1 MTNRPIVTATY
12 ERGLEFMGVVGGST
26 IHVQPGVTVEVTFP
40 LHDHEAALAALD
52 RAVADVWSQ
61 IDIKYEPARHEEI
74 VALLTEIR
82 DRLPERP
89 VDEDGEAHS
98 TVGNDPCVCL
108 SEEPCRVHDDIGTN
122 R

>member
-1 MTNRPIVTATY
+1 
-12 ERGLEFMGVVGGST
+12 GLEFMGVVGGST

-61 IDIKYEPARHEEI
+61 IKYEPARHEEI

-82 DRLPERP
+82 DRLPEQP
-89 VDEDGEAHS
+89 VDEDGAPPS
-98 TVGNDPCVCL
+98 TVANAPCVCL